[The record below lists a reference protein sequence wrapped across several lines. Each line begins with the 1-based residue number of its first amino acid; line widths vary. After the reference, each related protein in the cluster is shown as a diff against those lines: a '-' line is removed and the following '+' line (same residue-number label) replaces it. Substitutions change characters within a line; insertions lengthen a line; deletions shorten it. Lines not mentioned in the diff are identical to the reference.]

1 MDEQI
6 CLFEEPMQPAA
17 PEQKDGI
24 LIQFPLAQEDS
35 NVVHLPGVSKKK
47 DKRTHKKEWKTK
59 DNFINNARA
68 GQEQTVY
75 AIKSME
81 DRKRMAAWLLEN
93 KDRKYFLAFTLGIN
107 LGLRAN
113 ELLQLRQCDVFN
125 PDGSFRYNGEDLS
138 DTSDRVMVDQSKTH
152 KRRRLYL
159 NEACINALSWYFP
172 VKGSHNYSQAY
183 LFKSREGGHIEVGTF
198 CKVLK
203 EAAAAC
209 GIKLN
214 VGTHTLRKTYGYEH
228 FKRNHDVVYLQ
239 QLFGH
244 SSPLITM
251 RYIGVTEEDEKAAYH
266 AMSMDFLSMLNQEEA
281 VRHDN

>member
-35 NVVHLPGVSKKK
+35 NVVHLPGVSKKR

-107 LGLRAN
+107 RTQHDIHIGQRTRVLGRVHAEQIGEGR
-113 ELLQLRQCDVFN
+113 ELLV
-125 PDGSFRYNGEDLS
+125 GESFC
-138 DTSDRVMVDQSKTH
+138 QSVHETNQIA
-152 KRRRLYL
+152 RRR
-159 NEACINALSWYFP
+159 ALIFIDSL
-172 VKGSHNYSQAY
+172 A
-183 LFKSREGGHIEVGTF
+183 LLALTLCEVSI
-198 CKVLK
+198 VL
-203 EAAAAC
+203 
-209 GIKLN
+209 
-214 VGTHTLRKTYGYEH
+214 TD
-228 FKRNHDVVYLQ
+228 RNHV
-239 QLFGH
+239 H
-244 SSPLITM
+244 SWIGFEYRVNLRTCHLENLLIGEAPLAVITWLTFSFD
-251 RYIGVTEEDEKAAYH
+251 I
-266 AMSMDFLSMLNQEEA
+266 
-281 VRHDN
+281 